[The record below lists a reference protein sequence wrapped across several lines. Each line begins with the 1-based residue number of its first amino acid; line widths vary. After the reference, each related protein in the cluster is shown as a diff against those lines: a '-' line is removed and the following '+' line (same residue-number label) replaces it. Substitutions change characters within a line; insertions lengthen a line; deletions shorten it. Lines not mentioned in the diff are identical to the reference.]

1 LNAAKKIILLLWLLL
16 AASLGNVSA
25 LTPGTAETCVW
36 QKSLAPLATR
46 QAGPLQTAGG
56 HQENEGAGYDV
67 ASASLLAAEGG
78 ALRFSQTTASPW
90 FSSQGTFAGQTISD
104 VAGQLQAGTLS
115 AVDVPVQVVTMDGNT
130 LIVNTRSSLALSQ
143 AGIPQSSWNLID
155 MTGDSGVMNSI
166 TTRLGNNGL
175 TTAGTPVL
183 RITGSGGGASTYFGA
198 GTIPPPP

>member
-1 LNAAKKIILLLWLLL
+1 
-16 AASLGNVSA
+16 
-25 LTPGTAETCVW
+25 
-36 QKSLAPLATR
+36 
-46 QAGPLQTAGG
+46 
-56 HQENEGAGYDV
+56 
-67 ASASLLAAEGG
+67 
-78 ALRFSQTTASPW
+78 
-90 FSSQGTFAGQTISD
+90 
-104 VAGQLQAGTLS
+104 
-115 AVDVPVQVVTMDGNT
+115 MDGNT

>member
-1 LNAAKKIILLLWLLL
+1 
-16 AASLGNVSA
+16 
-25 LTPGTAETCVW
+25 
-36 QKSLAPLATR
+36 
-46 QAGPLQTAGG
+46 
-56 HQENEGAGYDV
+56 V
-67 ASASLLAAEGG
+67 ASGISYAANTVDGVANLIPLVGTGKMVLEDGVKTLVKEGGEIFSEIAAEGG